1 MASTAR
7 SKGLRQN
14 GLHRAAVALAVSL
27 LAGGLGGCASVGEAS
42 GNLSQSLGTLPVVG
56 LPANAPERPA
66 EKLAFPAVHAMP
78 APRTTGLL
86 TADEQR
92 SLERDLVQ
100 ARDTQRAGA
109 GLPPA
114 AKPAAQPAAA
124 PSAKPAP
131 AAASSPR
138 TVPAS
143 SSQMIY

>member
-1 MASTAR
+1 MASTMR
-7 SKGLRQN
+7 STLPRQG
-14 GLHRAAVALAVSL
+14 GLHRAAIAVAASL
-27 LAGGLGGCASVGEAS
+27 LATGLGGCASVGEAS
-42 GNLSQSLGTLPVVG
+42 GNMSQSLGSLPVVG

-92 SLERDLVQ
+92 ALERDLVQ
-100 ARDTQRAGA
+100 ARDTQRVGA

-114 AKPAAQPAAA
+114 KKAAQPAPA
-124 PSAKPAP
+124 PAAKPAP
-131 AAASSPR
+131 AAASGPR
-138 TVPAS
+138 VVPAS